1 MNRYKHHATV
11 SFIKKWLVV
20 FLLAACSKGESPLS
34 NIDLPD
40 DGGPK
45 PPVNNNK
52 NTPITFENSTFSGS
66 VLVTFTDNTK
76 VDVKF
81 ENGKGTVSLSPRADK
96 TIASLQPENEALIL
110 IGRKEKS
117 EIRLNYSNGTLSH
130 RMAIDGFVPIGS
142 YAEFQL
148 IGKDAVTLANS
159 YQLEDH
165 LDLMSVEWVPLGK
178 TNAPFK
184 GNFDGDN
191 YQLDNLKISVSADDG
206 VTASIF
212 GTLGGTETN
221 FIKNII
227 VKSGEIKARYAATI
241 AGGLRATAHTIENCI
256 NHIPVTGGLAGAYG
270 IASSGRVVNCRNFGT
285 ITGIVAEGIGGTTIF
300 DSVNEGEISAEY
312 AYGIGG
318 GQNVK
323 NCINKGNITGSKGA
337 TGISGVATVED
348 SINEGEIVGGEDAK
362 GIGGNNIKNCIN
374 KGNITGSTGAAG
386 IGGGV
391 YVENC
396 INEGDIYSE
405 TGTAMG
411 IGRETNKNCI
421 NEGDI
426 YSETGTAEGIGG
438 RYINKNCT
446 NKGKIIGGKGAGGIS
461 LIAGTMSSNEDCIN
475 EGDIYSESGT
485 AVGIG
490 GRYINKNCTNKG
502 KIIGGKGAGGISLI
516 THSSYKV
523 EDCANEGDIY
533 SEMEFASG
541 IGGYAK
547 NCINKGK
554 ITGGKGAAGISAH
567 ANTVNVEN
575 CINEGN
581 IYGAGY
587 IGGIIDRGKAT
598 NCVNK
603 GKITVLRDTE
613 ASVGGIVGAGAA
625 IKCVNEGEVQGSKGN
640 IGGVVGFDLQGET
653 NESKN
658 KGMVRGEGVV
668 GGVVGYTRLFKAPH
682 QTNIFLLKNSNE
694 GEIRGLGEFTG
705 GVYGY
710 IEYSY
715 SISSNSFSSSQLII
729 SKCSNTGDIYGNGK
743 VGGITSYLNGRIT
756 IESSNNHGKIVGGS
770 LEESHTGG
778 IAGGVNSASYNFIVS
793 SFNTGEIS
801 GGKNVGGIVGS
812 GGGIYG
818 CYNAGTVSG
827 SVLVGGISGGFR
839 VGSIISCYNK
849 GVIQAAAQS
858 GGIAGESTHAIRG
871 CYNIGEIKGD
881 PRSGNGPIMGTGVP
895 AESNYYLSSTGRG
908 GNGISAF
915 SASDWPAPQINSS
928 YKLWI
933 VGDGGKNIYSPVQGA
948 YWKSLG
954 SWNNGEPVF
963 PKLHFEND

>member
-1 MNRYKHHATV
+1 M
-11 SFIKKWLVV
+11 
-20 FLLAACSKGESPLS
+20 AACSKGESPFS

-45 PPVNNNK
+45 PPVNTNK
-52 NTPITFENSTFSGS
+52 NTPIIFENSTFSGS

-76 VDVKF
+76 EEVRF
-81 ENGKGTVSLSPRADK
+81 ENGKGTVPLSLRADK

-148 IGKDAVTLANS
+148 IGKDAFTLANS
-159 YQLEDH
+159 YQLEDD

-184 GNFDGDN
+184 GNFDGDHH
-191 YQLDNLKISVSADDG
+191 QLDNLKISVSADDG

-323 NCINKGNITGSKGA
+323 NCINKGNITGSLTA
-337 TGISGVATVED
+337 AGIGSGTIVD
-348 SINEGEIVGGEDAK
+348 CINEGEIVGVYTSS
-362 GIGGNNIKNCIN
+362 GIGE
-374 KGNITGSTGAAG
+374 GNI
-386 IGGGV
+386 
-391 YVENC
+391 
-396 INEGDIYSE
+396 
-405 TGTAMG
+405 
-411 IGRETNKNCI
+411 
-421 NEGDI
+421 
-426 YSETGTAEGIGG
+426 
-438 RYINKNCT
+438 KNCT
-446 NKGKIIGGKGAGGIS
+446 NKGKIIGGAGASGIAETAYNLENCVNEGDIYSETGYACGIGRGHITDCANKGNVTGGIS
-461 LIAGTMSSNEDCIN
+461 AAGIISASSSHQALIVNCINEGDINGKTDYAAGIVIGKPTAKKCINKGNVTGVKGVAGISTAGNYNVSGSYAEDCIN
-475 EGDIYSESGT
+475 EGDISGQ
-485 AVGIG
+485 G
-490 GRYINKNCTNKG
+490 
-502 KIIGGKGAGGISLI
+502 
-516 THSSYKV
+516 
-523 EDCANEGDIY
+523 EQ
-533 SEMEFASG
+533 
-541 IGGYAK
+541 
-547 NCINKGK
+547 
-554 ITGGKGAAGISAH
+554 
-567 ANTVNVEN
+567 
-575 CINEGN
+575 
-581 IYGAGY
+581 
-587 IGGIIDRGKAT
+587 IGGILDRGIAI

-603 GKITVLRDTE
+603 GKITVLGDTE
-613 ASVGGIVGAGAA
+613 ASVGGIVGNGAA
-625 IKCVNEGEVQGSKGN
+625 EKCVNEGEIQGAKGN
-640 IGGVVGFDLQGET
+640 TGGVVGLLDGVNSNYGNGTKGENRNT
-653 NESKN
+653 GTV
-658 KGMVRGEGVV
+658 KGSGIV
-668 GGVVGYTRLFKAPH
+668 GGVVGSVSRNSLAETAVYKS
-682 QTNIFLLKNSNE
+682 SNE

-705 GVYGY
+705 GVIGY
-710 IEYSY
+710 IGYSDTY
-715 SISSNSFSSSQLII
+715 YGVISG
-729 SKCSNTGDIYGNGK
+729 CSNTGDIYGNGK
-743 VGGITSYLNGRIT
+743 VGGITSYLQKGYILSGTNR
-756 IESSNNHGKIVGGS
+756 GKIVGGS

-778 IAGGVNSASYNFIVS
+778 IAGEANKDAYIVS

-818 CYNAGTVSG
+818 CYNAGKISG
-827 SVLVGGISGGFR
+827 SVLVGGISGR
-839 VGSIISCYNK
+839 LSLIQSCYNK
-849 GVIQAAAQS
+849 GVIQAVSQS
-858 GGIAGESTHAIRG
+858 GGIAGEGTYEIRG

-881 PRSGNGPIMGTGVP
+881 PRSGNGPVAGVIP
-895 AESNYYLSSTGRG
+895 HNSTSQVYIENYYFPSSGIR

-915 SASDWPAPQINSS
+915 SASDWPTPQINSS
-928 YKLWI
+928 YKLW
-933 VGDGGKNIYSPVQGA
+933 VEGEGVRGYVTNYPVYG

-954 SWNNGEPVF
+954 SWNNGEPIF
-963 PKLHFEND
+963 PKLHFENDEK